1 MNDNDLMTV
10 VRESFAGVR
19 TTTAAEQIISRG
31 RVVRA
36 RRRIPRLAGALAVA
50 AGAALAATML
60 LPGTH
65 QAGQPGVQLAAWTVT
80 RQADGTIR
88 VTIRELRDP
97 AGLQSKLRTD
107 GIPASVTLIGQ
118 QNPSCRPYPASRAL
132 RKRVLSITPGVVP
145 SQHQGPAA
153 STSPPQ
159 PDLVLVFHIN
169 PSALPSG
176 VGIQLATALT
186 PLSHGVAH
194 GTVGADL
201 VYASTQCTG

>member
-1 MNDNDLMTV
+1 MNDSDLMTV
-10 VRESFAGVR
+10 VRESFADVR
-19 TTTAAEQIISRG
+19 SATAADQIISRG

-50 AGAALAATML
+50 GGAALAAAML
-60 LPGTH
+60 VPGGH

-97 AGLQSKLRTD
+97 AGLQSKLRAD
-107 GIPASVTLIGQ
+107 GIPASVTLAGQ
-118 QNPSCRPYPASRAL
+118 ENPSCRPYPASLAL
-132 RKRVLSITPGVVP
+132 RNRVLSITPGVAP

-153 STSPPQ
+153 GTSPPQ

-176 VGIQLATALT
+176 TGIQLATAFT
-186 PLSHGVAH
+186 PISP
-194 GTVGADL
+194 GAAQEKVRAGL
-201 VYASTQCTG
+201 VYATAQCTG